1 VRGGQTAVEVTIG
14 RRYGFSVIAVASGG
28 DMGLEQGE
36 AQLQKQGEQASFDLI
51 ETETLLRG
59 LLDEGDEGLKLLMG
73 LEERLF
79 LSENHEGPP

>member
-1 VRGGQTAVEVTIG
+1 VNRP
-14 RRYGFSVIAVASGG
+14 S
-28 DMGLEQGE
+28 L
-36 AQLQKQGEQASFDLI
+36 DLI
-51 ETETLLRG
+51 DAETLLRG